1 MCSVCVYFLGVVL
14 VVSLWCVWFVVLLS
28 SVCFTVFG
36 RVLVVCCVWLAVL
49 ICMSVFTFSILHLFT
64 STFASTKMFRPHA
77 DFIEGQEPYG
87 PLQHL
92 VEAEAG
98 PQSQVGAEEVE
109 GGHEVEGVHGDP
121 GDGDLVREGDVD
133 NIVVLIPLRDWPSH
147 YGGGRPLAGNLA
159 ARCSH
164 SSTNEVT

>member
-1 MCSVCVYFLGVVL
+1 MTQLQL
-14 VVSLWCVWFVVLLS
+14 
-28 SVCFTVFG
+28 
-36 RVLVVCCVWLAVL
+36 
-49 ICMSVFTFSILHLFT
+49 LFT
-64 STFASTKMFRPHA
+64 SIFASTKMFGPHA

-92 VEAEAG
+92 VEAKAG

-109 GGHEVEGVHGDP
+109 GGHEVEVVHGDP

-133 NIVVLIPLRDWPSH
+133 NVGVLTPLCYRTSD

-159 ARCSH
+159 ARCHH
-164 SSTNEVT
+164 SSTDEVTYKDTENTYLITMKRFVESSSYQFVPKTFRVCSQFYEDFPY

>member
-1 MCSVCVYFLGVVL
+1 
-14 VVSLWCVWFVVLLS
+14 
-28 SVCFTVFG
+28 
-36 RVLVVCCVWLAVL
+36 
-49 ICMSVFTFSILHLFT
+49 
-64 STFASTKMFRPHA
+64 MFRPHA

-121 GDGDLVREGDVD
+121 GDWDVVREGDPD
-133 NIVVLIPLRDWPSH
+133 NVGVLTPRSVTDPATMVEVVLLQGTLQPD
-147 YGGGRPLAGNLA
+147 A
-159 ARCSH
+159 ATVPPMRLPKRIQKTENIWESLKSFLVSSSYQFVPKTFLVCS
-164 SSTNEVT
+164 

>member
-1 MCSVCVYFLGVVL
+1 MNI
-14 VVSLWCVWFVVLLS
+14 LL
-28 SVCFTVFG
+28 
-36 RVLVVCCVWLAVL
+36 L
-49 ICMSVFTFSILHLFT
+49 IRIRLDILST
-64 STFASTKMFRPHA
+64 STFACTKMFRPHA

-98 PQSQVGAEEVE
+98 PQPQVGAEEVE

-121 GDGDLVREGDVD
+121 GHGDLVREGDPD
-133 NIVVLIPLRDWPSH
+133 NVGVLTPLCDWPSH
-147 YGGGRPLAGNLA
+147 YGGGRPLARNLA

>member
-1 MCSVCVYFLGVVL
+1 
-14 VVSLWCVWFVVLLS
+14 
-28 SVCFTVFG
+28 
-36 RVLVVCCVWLAVL
+36 
-49 ICMSVFTFSILHLFT
+49 
-64 STFASTKMFRPHA
+64 MFRPHA

-98 PQSQVGAEEVE
+98 PQAQVGAEEVE

-121 GDGDLVREGDVD
+121 GDGDLVREGDPD
-133 NIVVLIPLRDWPSH
+133 NVGVLTPLRNGTS
-147 YGGGRPLAGNLA
+147 YYSRGRPLARNLA